1 MMHTRVPHSLVTGQY
16 PHFPIVNMLKQTSK
30 SRRSSVGIVTRLRV
44 ARQRNRV
51 YYPSRRKR
59 CFSSQRIQTGSWA
72 NLVSASVNAG
82 STLSDLKQP
91 RSEADLLPPCNAEVK
106 NLVTLC
112 QRHPIR
118 LHAVLTDILSFS
130 HLKTKR
136 RTLYLKTQFV
146 PRSKHFTSVI
156 KTNQFML

>member
-1 MMHTRVPHSLVTGQY
+1 
-16 PHFPIVNMLKQTSK
+16 
-30 SRRSSVGIVTRLRV
+30 
-44 ARQRNRV
+44 
-51 YYPSRRKR
+51 
-59 CFSSQRIQTGSWA
+59 
-72 NLVSASVNAG
+72 VNAG

-112 QRHPIR
+112 QRYPIHLR
-118 LHAVLTDILSFS
+118 AMHMDILSFG

-136 RTLYLKTQFV
+136 RPLYLKTQFV

-156 KTNQFML
+156 KTNQSML